1 MRFARAIFT
10 LLVAT
15 AVTTSA
21 FAQIRII
28 PREKR
33 DSVANPP
40 TLQIEDM
47 DFAQGRNIDFG
58 SIAEDGGAK
67 SKRVMWSNKSKEP
80 ITITRIATSCGCVR
94 CNYERASIQGGQS
107 SEIVITYHPEGHPGT
122 MRHRIF
128 VYTDRSSQMPTAIVD
143 IKGNVIA
150 SANRHGDYQH
160 SIGELLLRQR
170 EVRLES
176 MADGTQR
183 ARVACMNGGRAALTP
198 SLDTLLSSRSLSL
211 HCEPQVLQP
220 NAEGDIIISYDP
232 AANPRQEVLRLF
244 IENGKLPPRDREI
257 KIVTETK

>member
-1 MRFARAIFT
+1 MRLARAIFT

-40 TLQIEDM
+40 ALQIEDM
-47 DFAQGRNIDFG
+47 TFPQGRNIDFG
-58 SIAEDGGAK
+58 SIAEDGGAQRK
-67 SKRVMWSNKSKEP
+67 SVMWSNKAKEP
-80 ITITRIATSCGCVR
+80 ITITRIATSCGCVK
-94 CNYERASIQGGQS
+94 CDYERASIEEGKS

-128 VYTDRSSQMPTAIVD
+128 ICTDRSTQTPTAILD

-150 SANRHGDYQH
+150 SANRHGDYH
-160 SIGELLLRQR
+160 YSIGELLLRQR
-170 EVRLES
+170 EIRLES
-176 MADGTQR
+176 TTSGKQSLR
-183 ARVACMNGGRAALTP
+183 IACMNGGKVAITP
-198 SLDTLLSSRSLSL
+198 RMDQLLSSQSLSL
-211 HCEPQVLQP
+211 RCEPQVLQP
-220 NAEGDIIISYDP
+220 NAEGDIVISYDP
-232 AANPRQEVLRLF
+232 AANPRQEPLRLF

-257 KIVTETK
+257 KIRTEN

>member
-33 DSVANPP
+33 DSVVNPP

-47 DFAQGRNIDFG
+47 LFAQGRNVDFG
-58 SIAEDGGAK
+58 SIAEDGGAQ
-67 SKRVMWSNKSKEP
+67 SERITWSNKAKEP
-80 ITITRIATSCGCVR
+80 IMITRIVTSCGCVK
-94 CNYERASIQGGQS
+94 CDYERKSIEEGQS
-107 SEIVITYHPEGHPGT
+107 SEIVITYHPEGHPGA

-128 VYTDRSSQMPTAIVD
+128 VYTDRSTQMPTAILD
-143 IKGNVIA
+143 INGNVVA

-170 EVRLES
+170 EVCLES
-176 MADGTQR
+176 MADGSQR
-183 ARVACMNGGRAALTP
+183 ARIACMNGGKAALIP
-198 SLDTLLSSRSLSL
+198 RIDTLLSSRSLSL
-211 HCEPQVLQP
+211 RCEPQVLQP
-220 NAEGDIIISYDP
+220 NAEGYIVISYDP
-232 AANPRQEVLRLF
+232 VANPRQEVLRLF
-244 IENGKLPPRDREI
+244 IENRNLPPRSREI